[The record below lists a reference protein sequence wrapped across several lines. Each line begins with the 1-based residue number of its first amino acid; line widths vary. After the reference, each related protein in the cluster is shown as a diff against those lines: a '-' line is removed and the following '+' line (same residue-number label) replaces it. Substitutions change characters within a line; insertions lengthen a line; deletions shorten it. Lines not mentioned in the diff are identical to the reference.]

1 MGMLQGK
8 IQGDTFIIVDTYAL
22 PVEGTETRVNA
33 AEGAYEY
40 MLSYLQTCKAC
51 AKGYLLR
58 SWSTGSLRKHTT
70 KLLTSLSMSAH
81 MGVIC

>member
-8 IQGDTFIIVDTYAL
+8 VQGDTFIIVDTYAL

-40 MLSYLQTCKAC
+40 MLSYLQTCKVRFIQTAVMC
-51 AKGYLLR
+51 SSSHCSSPDDLFINPAWLQEQR
-58 SWSTGSLRKHTT
+58 
-70 KLLTSLSMSAH
+70 
-81 MGVIC
+81 